1 MPIKSTHHAVAR
13 IKILEDQIVGK
24 DRINRMIE
32 ANDADEAFKNLQDSG
47 YGAAAIVES
56 PRDFENMISIELKQL
71 RELMGEISPDEELTD
86 ILLMRYDYKNSKA
99 YLKMR
104 MCSLDDDAAVTDA
117 GKIPPREL
125 REMVF
130 QQDTYGLPKHLSD
143 AIDETERQI
152 AIDPNPNK
160 ADNIMDRRY
169 ISWAIKTAKSKK
181 NEFLISLIT
190 AWVDMNNIL
199 SLLRVRQMDAD
210 VVLLKDALLD
220 GGTLE
225 HKMIIDA
232 YALNDELLSQR
243 FRHTPYGHQLVSAMD
258 QAIEQ
263 KRAWT
268 FERFI
273 ENMFIA
279 YAKEQKKKVFGMDP
293 IIAYIVAKENEAT
306 AIRMV
311 MTGKLNKLDAD
322 QIRGRLRELY
332 A

>member
-1 MPIKSTHHAVAR
+1 MPVKSTHHAVAR
-13 IKILEDQIVGK
+13 IKILEDRLVGK
-24 DRINRMIE
+24 ERINRMID
-32 ANDADEAFKNLQDSG
+32 ANGANEAFRVLQDGG
-47 YGAAAIVES
+47 YGAAATIES
-56 PRDFENMISIELKQL
+56 PRDFENMIAVEMKLL
-71 RELMGEISPDEELTD
+71 RELMNEISPDEELTD
-86 ILLMRYDYKNSKA
+86 VLLMRYDYKNAKA

-104 MCSLDDDAAVTDA
+104 MCSLDDDAAITDA
-117 GKIPPREL
+117 GKVPAREL

-143 AIDETERQI
+143 AIDETEKQI

-160 ADNIMDRRY
+160 ADNIMDKRY
-169 ISWAIKTAKSKK
+169 ISWAAKTAIDKK
-181 NEFLISLIT
+181 NDFLIELTTSWI
-190 AWVDMNNIL
+190 DMNNVL

-210 VVLLKDALLD
+210 VALLKDAMLD

-225 HKMIIDA
+225 KKMIIDA
-232 YALNDELLSQR
+232 YSLNDEMLAQR
-243 FRHTPYGHQLVSAMD
+243 FRYTKYGYNLVDAIE
-258 QAIEQ
+258 QAIEH
-263 KRAWT
+263 KRAWS

-273 ENMFIA
+273 ENMFIEC
-279 YAKEQKKKVFGMDP
+279 AKEQKMKMFGMDP

-311 MTGKLNKLDAD
+311 MTGKLNKLNAD